1 MKIKHIAITLVSL
14 ALLFSCKTVQM
25 SHGAI
30 ESKTTH
36 IHSEMG
42 GWEIFEVSSRGQGHR
57 SMKDN
62 AKMKLVDE
70 LIRYGDRGTVNIP
83 PLLTTPKALRMYE
96 QSDQA
101 ILSSIIKSKQY
112 IKQHSKE
119 VEGRIGRRKQ
129 KQKQAIILLKV
140 HPNNIRRF
148 VNSYYEDN

>member
-25 SHGAI
+25 SHGVI

-62 AKMKLVDE
+62 AKMNLNE
-70 LIRYGDRGTVNIP
+70 LIRYGYRGQSTY

-96 QSDQA
+96 QSINTCLPVLKANSTSQPQRSGRSDC
-101 ILSSIIKSKQY
+101 LKTKQN
-112 IKQHSKE
+112 K
-119 VEGRIGRRKQ
+119 
-129 KQKQAIILLKV
+129 LL
-140 HPNNIRRF
+140 F
-148 VNSYYEDN
+148 Y